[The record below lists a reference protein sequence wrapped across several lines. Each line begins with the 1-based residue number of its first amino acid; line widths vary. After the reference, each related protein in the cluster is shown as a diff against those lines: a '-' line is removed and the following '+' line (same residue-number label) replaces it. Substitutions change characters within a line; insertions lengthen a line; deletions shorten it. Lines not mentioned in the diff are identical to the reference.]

1 MNGLIYADYFL
12 KPEEAIQ
19 RRYEALRAVFVEEE
33 PMHEVAQRFG
43 VGYGT
48 IRNWAS
54 EFRRTQDVGQ
64 VPLFSV
70 QPPAEERA

>member
-64 VPLFSV
+64 VPLFLV

>member
-19 RRYEALRAVFVEEE
+19 RKYEALRAVFVEEE
-33 PMHEVAQRFG
+33 PMHEVAQQFD
-43 VGYGT
+43 VSYGT

-54 EFRRTQDVGQ
+54 EFRRTQDARQ
-64 VPLFSV
+64 MPLFSV
-70 QPPAEERA
+70 QPPDEERT

>member
-12 KPEEAIQ
+12 EPEEAIQ

-33 PMHEVAQRFG
+33 PMHEVAQRLG

-54 EFRRTQDVGQ
+54 EFRRTQAARQ
-64 VPLFSV
+64 MPLFSV
-70 QPPAEERA
+70 QPPDEERA